1 MDDTKTDINTDID
14 AISVGKFFSGEL
26 FDLTATSFN
35 NDYGEANNIAV
46 MTYGINLPITKFKEE
61 LQKIALTTSDDKS
74 YKRAVR
80 LNFVTYCE
88 GCLEVTI
95 LFTLYC
101 NYLNGGG
108 SGSTPENWAADQYK
122 SYMVITAAG
131 GNIIIL
137 FAQLI
142 VNMIDS
148 FIKIINTRNDGG
160 DINWKWNIK
169 SSDPV
174 YNPETFLPETEGQ
187 TYFTYA
193 NSMFAIPI
201 DTLKTSEEFNVIT
214 RKTFALL
221 TPTNQLL
228 LSGLASIREIREV
241 RQNTKEELC
250 FIIVK
255 HFIQANTS
263 NPETLNIL
271 NSVAQSNISDF
282 DFKLSPN
289 IHPSLRGD
297 ITYGAITDTFTRLNL
312 TTKDPGHAGFLLLR
326 VKTLIDCGG
335 DYIPAYTT
343 RELKDFQRDC
353 ASVPGLGQKAWGLF
367 PQIMQESYLMDVPH
381 DSGCWQYLNYLWQK
395 KQAISLATRF
405 NIDETLKFHMAGY
418 YKQSNPEGDMLPLV
432 PSAKNSTEAIINY
445 LANTTYNLNIY
456 IETWEAYKTITN
468 DQGQLEHEYKLG
480 RSGAPALNHP
490 SHGGLPQNFSY
501 ESVCSNF
508 KSLSTILYEDRGLVT
523 RLASDILNYFL
534 NSPYFNTEIILDNLL
549 ISFKE
554 KKRELTGEES
564 NAKMNP
570 SSLILA
576 PTHKDFNA
584 SLNNIKDIFR
594 DSQYAALG
602 YPDGIRITINAI
614 VSTSETGD
622 TQLDN
627 VESVA
632 LQATTG
638 PEIEPSLIHLEQKPE
653 PQELLGGIVKNSRLA
668 KMGVRTLRTKKSRK
682 VKKTKKVKKVKK
694 VKKAKKTKKT
704 KKTKK
709 SNKAKK
715 TNKAKKRFIKK

>member
-1 MDDTKTDINTDID
+1 MSTIE
-14 AISVGKFFSGEL
+14 AITSGKFFSGEM

-35 NDYGEANNIAV
+35 NDYGEAHNIAV

-61 LQKIALTTSDDKS
+61 LQKIATTTSDDKS
-74 YKRAVR
+74 DKRAVR
-80 LNFVTYCE
+80 LYFLTSCE

-108 SGSTPENWAADQYK
+108 SGSTPENWIADQYK
-122 SYMVITAAG
+122 SFMVITAAG

-160 DINWKWNIK
+160 DIDWKWNIK
-169 SSDPV
+169 STDPV
-174 YNPETFLPETEGQ
+174 YNPETFLPETEGL

-201 DTLKTSEEFNVIT
+201 DTLRTSEEFNVII

-228 LSGLASIREIREV
+228 LSALANVREIREV
-241 RQNTKEELC
+241 RQNTNEELC
-250 FIIVK
+250 YIIVK
-255 HFIQANTS
+255 YFIQATIG
-263 NPETLNIL
+263 NPETINIL

-297 ITYGAITDTFTRLNL
+297 LTYGPITDTFTRLGL

-335 DYIPAYTT
+335 DYIPAYST
-343 RELKDFQRDC
+343 RELKDFQRNCD
-353 ASVPGLGQKAWGLF
+353 SFPELGQKVWSLF
-367 PQIMQESYLMDVPH
+367 PQIMQESYLESVPP

-405 NIDETLKFHMAGY
+405 NIDETMKFHMAGY
-418 YKQSNPEGDMLPLV
+418 YKQSNPEGDMFPLV
-432 PSAKNSTEAIINY
+432 PSAENSTEAIIHY
-445 LANTTYNLNIY
+445 IANTTYNLNIY
-456 IETWEAYKTITN
+456 VEAWEAYKIITN
-468 DQGQLEHEYKLG
+468 DLGEQEHEYKLG
-480 RSGAPALNHP
+480 PSGAPALNHR
-490 SHGGLPQNFSY
+490 SYGGLPQHFSY

-549 ISFKE
+549 KSFKE

-594 DSQYAALG
+594 DSQYSALG

-614 VSTSETGD
+614 VSTNETGD

-638 PEIEPSLIHLEQKPE
+638 PEIESALIYLEQKQKPE
-653 PQELLGGIVKNSRLA
+653 ELQGGIVKTPELV
-668 KMGVRTLRTKKSRK
+668 KIGVQKL
-682 VKKTKKVKKVKK
+682 KKTKKVKKVKK
-694 VKKAKKTKKT
+694 VKKAKKTKKAKKA

-709 SNKAKK
+709 AKKAKK
-715 TNKAKKRFIKK
+715 TKKAKKSKIRFIKK